1 MVNLKAIPQ
10 NSSDEVNL
18 VNDNLS
24 IDELREQIKKLCY
37 DKKYLTACSYCNGR
51 DYGSAEIDAAIQTK
65 NPIESSRV
73 KVQSI
78 TAREKD
84 LALALKTPHLTIQAP
99 VPGEAVVGID
109 VPNPNPYEV
118 KLNTLIENEQFKK
131 IFSRVGVSEAKKVV
145 FYDNVSGMLA
155 ARGVWILEYFSHDN
169 VSMLDGGF
177 TKWKNEGRKWDTT
190 SIAYKTT
197 NFSAKPNPKV
207 LVGFEYVSDNL
218 GKITILD
225 VRSKEEFDGKLVRA
239 ARGGHIP
246 TSTNIDYTENITNDG
261 TLKNNEELSKLY
273 QMPRDTEIVTY
284 CQGAYRAANTFL
296 ALKKIGFTNVK
307 VYLGSWGEW
316 GNKPEL
322 PIE

>member
-1 MVNLKAIPQ
+1 MFI
-10 NSSDEVNL
+10 STDELEKIIDDSNL
-18 VNDNLS
+18 VL
-24 IDELREQIKKLCY
+24 IDTRSFQEYSKGHITNAISLDLF
-37 DKKYLTACSYCNGR
+37 SFHW
-51 DYGSAEIDAAIQTK
+51 IDTSQDGI
-65 NPIESSRV
+65 SSF
-73 KVQSI
+73 
-78 TAREKD
+78 
-84 LALALKTPHLTIQAP
+84 
-99 VPGEAVVGID
+99 
-109 VPNPNPYEV
+109 
-118 KLNTLIENEQFKK
+118 NEQFTK
-131 IFSRVGVSEAKKVV
+131 IFSQVGISEGKKVI

-155 ARGVWILEYFSHDN
+155 ARGVWLLEYFSHNN

-177 TKWKNEGRKWDTT
+177 TKWKNEGRVWDT
-190 SIAYKTT
+190 IPAANKPT
-197 NFSAKPNPKV
+197 NFTAKPNSDI
-207 LVGFEYVSDNL
+207 LAGFEYVLDNL

-225 VRSKEEFDGKLVRA
+225 ARSKEEFDGKLVRA

-261 TLKNNEELSKLY
+261 TLKNNEDLSKLY

-296 ALKKIGFTNVK
+296 TLRKIGFTNVR

>member
-1 MVNLKAIPQ
+1 MFKTTSELEKILDDPNLLLIDTRSFQEYSNGHISNSVNLDLFSFHWIDTSKEGV
-10 NSSDEVNL
+10 SSFN
-18 VNDNLS
+18 
-24 IDELREQIKKLCY
+24 Q
-37 DKKYLTACSYCNGR
+37 
-51 DYGSAEIDAAIQTK
+51 
-65 NPIESSRV
+65 
-73 KVQSI
+73 
-78 TAREKD
+78 
-84 LALALKTPHLTIQAP
+84 
-99 VPGEAVVGID
+99 
-109 VPNPNPYEV
+109 
-118 KLNTLIENEQFKK
+118 QFKK
-131 IFSRVGVSEAKKVV
+131 IFSQVGVSEEKTVI

-155 ARGVWILEYFSHDN
+155 ARGVWLLEYLSHHN

-177 TKWKNEGRKWDTT
+177 TKWKNEERKWDTT
-190 SIAYKTT
+190 PIAYKPT

-207 LVGFEYVSDNL
+207 LAGFEYVSDNL

-225 VRSKEEFDGKLVRA
+225 ARSNAEFDGKLVRA

-246 TSTNIDYTENITNDG
+246 TSTNIDWSENITKDG
-261 TLKNNEELSKLY
+261 TFKNNEEFSKLY
-273 QMPRDTEIVTY
+273 QMPKDTEIVTY

>member
-1 MVNLKAIPQ
+1 MLITTAELEKIIDDHNLILIDARSFQEYSQGHITNAVNLDLFSFHWIDTSQ
-10 NSSDEVNL
+10 DGISSF
-18 VNDNLS
+18 
-24 IDELREQIKKLCY
+24 
-37 DKKYLTACSYCNGR
+37 
-51 DYGSAEIDAAIQTK
+51 
-65 NPIESSRV
+65 
-73 KVQSI
+73 
-78 TAREKD
+78 
-84 LALALKTPHLTIQAP
+84 
-99 VPGEAVVGID
+99 
-109 VPNPNPYEV
+109 
-118 KLNTLIENEQFKK
+118 NEQFAK
-131 IFSRVGVSEAKKVV
+131 IFSRVGISEGKKVI
-145 FYDNVSGMLA
+145 FYDNTSGMLA
-155 ARGVWILEYFSHDN
+155 ARGVWLLEYFSHQN

-177 TKWKNEGRKWDTT
+177 TKWKNEGRAWTPIPTANKP
-190 SIAYKTT
+190 T
-197 NFSAKPNPKV
+197 NFTVKPNPKV
-207 LVGFEYVSDNL
+207 LAGFEYVLDNL
-218 GKITILD
+218 DKITILD
-225 VRSKEEFDGKLVRA
+225 ARSKEEFDGKLVRA